1 MPAPVYYP
9 MFAVELGLRFDEAL
23 HGVTL
28 PQAISTETGD
38 FTIPATLVQLQG
50 KPATPDGLS
59 FKTLVTPTR
68 CTVDMPGFRQAGK
81 FTLEI
86 PFTDMPFEPDII
98 RACAVRIYGDL
109 VDGADWAKNNTTVA
123 AAGKATRNALVPSTQ
138 NEMLVGVADVIRV
151 EHSEK
156 GGTVSIEGRDLR
168 GILIDLVCKHDVLKR
183 LNVDQPIDK
192 VIGDVIANAPVL
204 KTLGVHIDVRADDW
218 PSGTVPHPN
227 APALMTRVN
236 QKAAGLPPAPPAPAG
251 GTAPAQGSGAVGPM
265 MPAAPPQKVKLWD
278 LISNLCQLV
287 GAIPYFVGNGLRI
300 RPARALYDPAKMAG
314 FDPNFPTPFA
324 GGTPRI
330 IRGADGNVYTT
341 QIRIMT
347 WGRNIS
353 SLKRER
359 KLGGAKVP
367 TVVCVSVDTDSKV
380 RGKKGK
386 HIEAQW
392 PPKAPPAGQPG
403 QGGGAGKA
411 TTVSPDGSVV
421 QSEQIFV
428 SVPGIRD
435 KARLEEIAH
444 DIREEIGRGEL
455 TGSCSTKDLSSLA
468 EGTEDAD
475 LLRLRPGDPVQF
487 TVDARAMHSYP
498 PPITDVSDIFRTDPQ
513 TLAMILGQRFSDD
526 DLGRVVAYSILG
538 RIRERQN
545 VYRVS
550 NVRFAW
556 DKGSGI
562 GVDFDFQ
569 NYIESRDGDSQA
581 AIAAEKAAFK
591 KKGGS
596 PKVQTAPARGAG
608 GVR

>member
-1 MPAPVYYP
+1 MPAPIYYP
-9 MFAVELGLRFDEAL
+9 MFAVELGLRFDEEL

-28 PQAISTETGD
+28 PQAVSAETGD
-38 FTIPATLVQLQG
+38 FTIPATLVQLQQS
-50 KPATPDGLS
+50 KPAASDGLS
-59 FKTLVTPTR
+59 FQTLVTPTR
-68 CTVDMPGFRQAGK
+68 CSVDMPGFRQAGK

-109 VDGADWAKNNTTVA
+109 VDGADWAKNNTAFAV
-123 AAGKATRNALVPSTQ
+123 AGKATRNSLVPSPQ

-192 VIGDVIANAPVL
+192 VIQDIVDNAPVL
-204 KTLGVHIDVRADDW
+204 RTLGVHIDVRADDW

-236 QKAAGLPPAPPAPAG
+236 QKAAGGAQAAP
-251 GTAPAQGSGAVGPM
+251 GSGSIGPM
-265 MPAAPPQKVKLWD
+265 MPAAPPQKIKLWD

-287 GAIPYFVGNGLRI
+287 GAVPYFVGTGLRV

-330 IRGADGNVYTT
+330 VRGADGNVYAT

-386 HIEAQW
+386 HVEAQW
-392 PPKAPPAGQPG
+392 PPKAPPTGQPG
-403 QGGGAGKA
+403 QGGGASKA

-421 QSEQIFV
+421 QNEQIYI
-428 SVPGIRD
+428 SIPGIRD
-435 KARLEEIAH
+435 KKRLEEIAH

-487 TVDARAMHSYP
+487 TVDDRAMHSYP

-513 TLAMILGQRFSDD
+513 TLAMILGQRFSDA
-526 DLGRVVAYSILG
+526 DLGRVVAYSLLG
-538 RIRERQN
+538 RIRERQSI
-545 VYRVS
+545 YRVS

-556 DKGSGI
+556 DKNSGI

-569 NYIESRDGDSQA
+569 NYIESRDGNSAA
-581 AIAAEKAAFK
+581 AIAAEKAVFK
-591 KKGGS
+591 RKGGGA
-596 PKVQTAPARGAG
+596 KVQTTPLTSAG
-608 GVR
+608 GNR